1 MKSKDWALIVVF
13 GIIAAVVS
21 FFVAS
26 SVFKPPAGST
36 KVPEV
41 SALDSNFPDVRNDSN
56 YNVIFNPNA
65 LDPTQP
71 VQIGNQNNKEPF
83 R

>member
-1 MKSKDWALIVVF
+1 MKSKDIAVIAVF
-13 GIIAAVVS
+13 GLIAAVVS
-21 FFVAS
+21 YVVAN

-41 SALDSNFPDVRNDSN
+41 SAINPNFPDVRNDSN
-56 YNVIFNPNA
+56 YNTIFNNKA

-71 VQIGNQNNKEPF
+71 VQIGSQNNKVPF

>member
-1 MKSKDWALIVVF
+1 MRAKDLGVIAIFGVAAAIVSY
-13 GIIAAVVS
+13 I
-21 FFVAS
+21 VAS

-36 KVPEV
+36 QVPEV
-41 SALDSNFPDVRNDSN
+41 SAINPNFPDIKNDSKFN
-56 YNVIFNPNA
+56 TIFNNQA

-71 VQIGNQNNKEPF
+71 VQIGSQNNTVPF